1 MATAT
6 QMAVPPARAM
16 GTPPGDRMDNL
27 EAKLDLLLEQVT
39 HLNRRAIAME
49 ELGSEGARI
58 AKDALVVMQDEL
70 SDVEDQFNSEQLALL
85 TRKLLRSTPR
95 FINLLDTLESVDS
108 LMTEAGPLGKAV
120 LADLVE
126 HLQVAEERGYFR
138 LLQGGMAL
146 LDRVATHYTQDDID
160 KLSDN
165 IVFILDTV
173 KRMTQP
179 EILGTVN
186 QAIEVLD
193 HPGDDVQPLG
203 LWGLMRAM
211 RDPEIQ
217 NGVGVLMAVLRQV
230 SRGPHA
236 SAANTNETKNQSATE
251 GVKE

>member
-6 QMAVPPARAM
+6 QMAMPHAHAM
-16 GTPPGDRMDNL
+16 STPTGDRMDAV

-58 AKDALVVMQDEL
+58 AKEALVVMQDEL

-85 TRKLLRSTPR
+85 TRKLMRSTPR
-95 FINLLDTLESVDS
+95 LIGMLDTLESVDS
-108 LMTEAGPLGKAV
+108 LMTEVGPLGKAV
-120 LADLVE
+120 LADLIE
-126 HLQVAEERGYFR
+126 HLQLAEERGYFR
-138 LLQGGMAL
+138 LLRGGMDL
-146 LDRVATHYTQDDID
+146 VDRVATHYTQEDID

-193 HPGDDVQPLG
+193 NPGDDVQPMG

-230 SRGPHA
+230 SRGQHA
-236 SAANTNETKNQSATE
+236 SAANSNETANQGAAE
-251 GVKE
+251 GAKE